1 MSKYMQAIVSRKFK
15 EIFKH
20 KNKAEEIEH
29 NSMMLQYYILSE
41 FEAAMEKRSMNKA
54 DLAKKLKCSP
64 SWLTQMWRGD
74 KRMSLLMAAKI
85 AYTLG
90 ISISISSEPI
100 K

>member
-1 MSKYMQAIVSRKFK
+1 MSNIMEHIVSRDFK
-15 EIFKH
+15 KMFAFKS
-20 KNKAEEIEH
+20 KTERIEH
-29 NSMMLQYYILSE
+29 DAMLLQYLFLSE
-41 FEAAMEKRSMNKA
+41 FEEAMEKRKMTKS

-74 KRMSLLMAAKI
+74 KRMSLLMCAKI

-90 ISISISSEPI
+90 LSIDINSTPI